1 MWAKDLWQQARE
13 LAFISKFVGTGPDA
27 VIQRITE
34 LSKTEKGEMV
44 VMHLLADLVKDGIQ
58 GDNEREGNEEAME
71 VYSETITF
79 DMISH
84 GVRQKGKLA
93 KQKAAVSF
101 REDARDRLAYWLSN
115 RIDQLA
121 LLTLSGVSYAYN
133 LDGSTRADPTFQ
145 ELAFAS
151 EVSAPTAN
159 RHVRVTADASKVY
172 TGLAAGNT
180 AAVDATDI
188 LSYEALVDLNV
199 YAKNQ
204 YVRPI
209 RAGGKEYYIMLI
221 RPEAL
226 AQLKKD
232 ANFQRAIVT
241 GMDRGASNPYF
252 SGGTVTVDGI
262 VLHEHRYVYNTKGAA
277 SKWGGGAVEGSRAL
291 LLGGQA
297 LAFADLG
304 APEWSEKWFQYD
316 SSPGIN
322 VDKMFGF
329 VKPVFY
335 AQQTGTNE
343 DFGVIAV
350 DHAI

>member
-1 MWAKDLWQQARE
+1 M
-13 LAFISKFVGTGPDA
+13 
-27 VIQRITE
+27 
-34 LSKTEKGEMV
+34 
-44 VMHLLADLVKDGIQ
+44 
-58 GDNEREGNEEAME
+58 EREGNEEAME

-79 DMISH
+79 DLISH

-93 KQKAAVSF
+93 NQKAAVSF
-101 REDARDRLAYWLSN
+101 REHSRDRLAYWLAN
-115 RIDQLA
+115 RLDQLA

-133 LDGSTRADPTFQ
+133 LDGSTRADPTFT
-145 ELAFAS
+145 ELAFAAD
-151 EVSAPTAN
+151 VSAPTSN
-159 RHVRVTADASKVY
+159 RHVRVTCDSNRAY
-172 TGLAAGNT
+172 TGLAAGAT
-180 AAVDATDI
+180 ASVDATDI
-188 LSYEALVDLNV
+188 LSYEALVDINV

-209 RAGGKEYYIMLI
+209 RAGGKEYYIMLV

-232 ANFQRAIVT
+232 ANFQRAVVT
-241 GMDRGASNPYF
+241 GLDRGASNPYF

-277 SKWGGGAVEGSRAL
+277 SGSKWGSGGAVDGSRAL
-291 LLGGQA
+291 LLGAQA

-343 DFGVIAV
+343 DFGVVAV
-350 DHAI
+350 DHHI

>member
-1 MWAKDLWQQARE
+1 M
-13 LAFISKFVGTGPDA
+13 
-27 VIQRITE
+27 
-34 LSKTEKGEMV
+34 
-44 VMHLLADLVKDGIQ
+44 
-58 GDNEREGNEEAME
+58 
-71 VYSETITF
+71 
-79 DMISH
+79 
-84 GVRQKGKLA
+84 VRQKGKLA
-93 KQKAAVSF
+93 NQKAAVSF
-101 REDARDRLAYWLSN
+101 REHARDRLAYWLSN

-145 ELAFAS
+145 ELAFAA
-151 EVSAPTAN
+151 EVSAPTTN
-159 RHVRVTADASKVY
+159 RHVRVTCDANSVY
-172 TGLAAGNT
+172 TGLAAGAT
-180 AAVDATDI
+180 ASVDATDI

-209 RAGGKEYYIMLI
+209 RAGGKEYYIMLV

-241 GMDRGASNPYF
+241 GMERGASNPYF

-262 VLHEHRYVYNTKGAA
+262 VIHEHRYVYNTKGADSG
-277 SKWGGGAVEGSRAL
+277 SKWGGGGLVDGARAL

-350 DHAI
+350 DHHI